1 MSDALNL
8 LIELLKL
15 EQLDSNLYQG
25 NSLDIGTN
33 RIYGG
38 QVLGQALTAM
48 QLTVSNNKNIH
59 SMHAYFMREGDHRIP
74 ITYQVEVSRDGS
86 SFSTRHVSAI
96 QKNKQ
101 IFIANA
107 SFQIAEAG
115 LEYQQAMP
123 EAPDPEQ
130 IKGLAEYNPDEIGNL
145 SGSLHSLPK
154 LSAPFDIRP
163 INNMNHLDSPRQ
175 YTWIKTTHPI
185 DNNDVL
191 HKALL
196 AYLSDYGLITTAL
209 LPHGLNLH
217 SPHLQLASID
227 HAIWFQHRVRVDEW
241 LLYVCEPLCTGNARG
256 LAKGRIYN
264 KNGLLVA
271 TTIQEGLLRQ
281 KRAIVNCPLS

>member
-1 MSDALNL
+1 MSDALNQ
-8 LIELLKL
+8 LIALLKL
-15 EQLDSNLYQG
+15 EQLDSNLFQG
-25 NSLDIGTN
+25 NSLDIGTS

-48 QLTVSNNKNIH
+48 QLTVTDNKHIH
-59 SMHAYFMREGDHRIP
+59 SMHAYFMREGDHSIP

-96 QKNKQ
+96 QKNKP

-115 LEYQQAMP
+115 LEYQQTMP
-123 EAPDPEQ
+123 KVPGPEL
-130 IKGLAEYNPDEIGNL
+130 IKGLNDYNDYEIDNL

-154 LSAPFDIRP
+154 LSAPFSIRP
-163 INNMNHLDSPRQ
+163 VNGMNRLDSPRQ
-175 YTWIKTTHPI
+175 YTWIKTSHPVA
-185 DNNDVL
+185 DNDLL

-209 LPHGLNLH
+209 LPHGLNLQ
-217 SPHLQLASID
+217 SSHLQLASID
-227 HAIWFQHRVRVDEW
+227 HSIWFQHHVRVDDW
-241 LLYVCEPLCTGNARG
+241 LLYICEPLATGNARG

-264 KNGLLVA
+264 KSGQLVA
-271 TTIQEGLLRQ
+271 TTMQEGLLRRIKKGQ
-281 KRAIVNCPLS
+281 Y

>member
-1 MSDALNL
+1 MTDALNQ
-8 LIELLKL
+8 LIGLLKL
-15 EQLDSNLYQG
+15 EQLESNLYQG

-48 QLTVSNNKNIH
+48 QLTVSDNKKIH

-86 SFSTRHVSAI
+86 SFSTRHVSAT
-96 QKNKQ
+96 QKNKR

-107 SFQIAEAG
+107 SFQIDEAG
-115 LEYQQAMP
+115 LEYQQVMP
-123 EAPDPEQ
+123 KVPGPEL
-130 IKGLAEYNPDEIGNL
+130 IKGLNDYNSHENDNL

-154 LSAPFDIRP
+154 LSAPFTIRP
-163 INNMNHLDSPRQ
+163 VNGMNHLDSPRQ
-175 YTWIKTTHPI
+175 YTWIKTTRPI
-185 DNNDVL
+185 VDNNDVL

-209 LPHGLNLH
+209 LPHGLNLQ
-217 SPHLQLASID
+217 SSYLQLASID
-227 HAIWFQHRVRVDEW
+227 HAIWFQHHVRVDDW
-241 LLYVCEPLCTGNARG
+241 LLYICEPLATGNARG

-264 KNGLLVA
+264 RSGQLVA
-271 TTIQEGLLRQ
+271 TTMQEGLLRRIKKGQ
-281 KRAIVNCPLS
+281 Y